1 MTWNEIIL
9 FIITG
14 FCMLISIIADRQKTW
29 KGLKKGLTMFLNLLP
44 ILLLMLGL
52 VSIFLFL
59 IPNETLIRYMG
70 KDAGIEGWLIAVFFG
85 SLALIPG
92 FIAFPLCGI
101 LIKSGVAYST
111 IAVFITTLM
120 MVGIITL
127 PVEAKYFGWKI
138 SIVRNALSLVDA
150 LFIGFLM
157 MLFL

>member
-1 MTWNEIIL
+1 MTWNEII
-9 FIITG
+9 FFAITG
-14 FCMLISIIADRQKTW
+14 LCILASIIADRQKTW
-29 KGLKKGLTMFLNLLP
+29 KGLKKGLTMFLKLLP
-44 ILLLMLGL
+44 TLLLMLGF

-70 KDAGIEGWLIAVFFG
+70 KDAGIEGWIIAAFLG
-85 SLALIPG
+85 SIALIPG

-120 MVGIITL
+120 IVGIITL
-127 PVEAKYFGWKI
+127 PVEAKYFGWKT
-138 SIVRNALSLVDA
+138 SIVRNALSFVAA